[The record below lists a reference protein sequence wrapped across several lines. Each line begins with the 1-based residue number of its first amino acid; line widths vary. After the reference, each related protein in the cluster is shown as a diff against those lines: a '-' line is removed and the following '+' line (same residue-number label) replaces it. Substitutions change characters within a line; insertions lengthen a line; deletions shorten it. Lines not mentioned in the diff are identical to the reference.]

1 MSESKITAGL
11 RSAVEIATCE
21 HRLTLIS
28 ADRERQVYRCHQ
40 CGCRLTTWPGN
51 DTWDWHEKQIASL
64 RSLLKEAMEALR
76 VADEALALVPA
87 DNGRCQPDAWKA
99 RAEISRARS
108 LLERSKTN
116 G

>member
-28 ADRERQVYRCHQ
+28 ADRERQVYRCQ
-40 CGCRLTTWPGN
+40 KCGCRLTTWPGN
-51 DTWDWHEKQIASL
+51 DTWDWHEKQITSL
-64 RSLLKEAMEALR
+64 RSLLQEAMEALQGLCDLGGPETFKLT
-76 VADEALALVPA
+76 AEWEAEV
-87 DNGRCQPDAWKA
+87 R
-99 RAEISRARS
+99 RARS
-108 LLERSKTN
+108 LVERSKTN